1 MNKILQIIDLKKN
14 FGAITASNN
23 INFCL
28 ETGEIHALI
37 GPNGAGKS
45 TLIKQIMGEMKQDSG
60 EIILSG
66 INISNL
72 TTEDRIHLGF
82 ARSFQITDVIS
93 DFTIFQNLLLAK
105 IGKEKKFYNF
115 YSSIDSGELTY
126 EEIKTILLKIDLWDE
141 REKPAS
147 LLSHGERRQLEIGIA
162 LALNPKLIL
171 LDEPMAGLSL
181 DKIEKMKV
189 IFNQIKDDVP
199 ILLIEHNMDVVFSI
213 ANRISV
219 LVNGKIIASGTSS
232 EIKSNSD
239 VKEAYLGTTI
249 HNNAKHNN
257 AHL

>member
-1 MNKILQIIDLKKN
+1 MSKILQIIDLKKN

-93 DFTIFQNLLLAK
+93 DFTIFQNVLLAK

-126 EEIKTILLKIDLWDE
+126 KEIKTILLKIDLWDE

-213 ANRISV
+213 ADRISV

-239 VKEAYLGTTI
+239 VKEAYLGT
-249 HNNAKHNN
+249 A
-257 AHL
+257 

>member
-45 TLIKQIMGEMKQDSG
+45 TLIKQIMGEIKQDSG

-93 DFTIFQNLLLAK
+93 DFTIFQNVLLAK

-141 REKPAS
+141 REKLAS

-232 EIKSNSD
+232 EIKSNLD
-239 VKEAYLGTTI
+239 VKEAYLGT
-249 HNNAKHNN
+249 A
-257 AHL
+257 

>member
-93 DFTIFQNLLLAK
+93 DFTIFQNVLLAK

-115 YSSIDSGELTY
+115 YSSIDSGELSY

-162 LALNPKLIL
+162 LALNHKLIL

-232 EIKSNSD
+232 EIKSNLD
-239 VKEAYLGTTI
+239 VKEAYLGT
-249 HNNAKHNN
+249 A
-257 AHL
+257 

>member
-45 TLIKQIMGEMKQDSG
+45 TLIKQIMGEIKQDSG

-93 DFTIFQNLLLAK
+93 DFTIFQNVLLAK

-239 VKEAYLGTTI
+239 VKEAYLGT
-249 HNNAKHNN
+249 A
-257 AHL
+257 

>member
-93 DFTIFQNLLLAK
+93 DFTIFQNVLLAK
-105 IGKEKKFYNF
+105 IGKEKKFNNF

-213 ANRISV
+213 ADRISV

-239 VKEAYLGTTI
+239 VKEAYLGT
-249 HNNAKHNN
+249 A
-257 AHL
+257 

>member
-93 DFTIFQNLLLAK
+93 DFTIFQNVLLAK

-189 IFNQIKDDVP
+189 IFNQLKNDVP
-199 ILLIEHNMDVVFSI
+199 ILLIEHIMDVVFSI

-232 EIKSNSD
+232 EIKSNLD
-239 VKEAYLGTTI
+239 VKEAYLGT
-249 HNNAKHNN
+249 A
-257 AHL
+257 

>member
-115 YSSIDSGELTY
+115 YSSIDSVELSY
-126 EEIKTILLKIDLWDE
+126 EEIKTILLKIDLWEE

-147 LLSHGERRQLEIGIA
+147 SLSHGERRQLEIGIA

-232 EIKSNSD
+232 EIKSNLD
-239 VKEAYLGTTI
+239 VRKAYLGTD
-249 HNNAKHNN
+249 
-257 AHL
+257 

>member
-93 DFTIFQNLLLAK
+93 DFTIFQNVLLAK

-219 LVNGKIIASGTSS
+219 LVNGKIIASGTSA
-232 EIKSNSD
+232 EIKSNLH
-239 VKEAYLGTTI
+239 VKEAYLGT
-249 HNNAKHNN
+249 A
-257 AHL
+257 

>member
-1 MNKILQIIDLKKN
+1 MSKILQIIDLKKN

-93 DFTIFQNLLLAK
+93 DFTIFQNVLLAK

-232 EIKSNSD
+232 EIRSNLD
-239 VKEAYLGTTI
+239 VKEAYLGT
-249 HNNAKHNN
+249 A
-257 AHL
+257 

>member
-93 DFTIFQNLLLAK
+93 DFTIFQNVLLAK

-232 EIKSNSD
+232 EIKSNLD
-239 VKEAYLGTTI
+239 VKEAYLGTP
-249 HNNAKHNN
+249 
-257 AHL
+257 

>member
-93 DFTIFQNLLLAK
+93 DFTIFQNVLLAK

-126 EEIKTILLKIDLWDE
+126 EEIKTILLKIDLWNE

-232 EIKSNSD
+232 EIKSNLD
-239 VKEAYLGTTI
+239 VKEAYLGT
-249 HNNAKHNN
+249 A
-257 AHL
+257 

>member
-93 DFTIFQNLLLAK
+93 DFTIFQNVLLAK

-126 EEIKTILLKIDLWDE
+126 KEIKTILLKIDLWDE

-213 ANRISV
+213 ADRISV

-239 VKEAYLGTTI
+239 VKEAYLGT
-249 HNNAKHNN
+249 A
-257 AHL
+257 

>member
-45 TLIKQIMGEMKQDSG
+45 TLIKQIMGEIKQDSG

-72 TTEDRIHLGF
+72 TTDDRIHLGF

-93 DFTIFQNLLLAK
+93 DFTIFQNVLLAK

-213 ANRISV
+213 ADRISV

-239 VKEAYLGTTI
+239 VKEAYLGT
-249 HNNAKHNN
+249 A
-257 AHL
+257 

>member
-93 DFTIFQNLLLAK
+93 DFTIFQNVLLAK

-126 EEIKTILLKIDLWDE
+126 EEIKTILQKIDLWDE

-232 EIKSNSD
+232 EIKSNLD
-239 VKEAYLGTTI
+239 VKEAYLGT
-249 HNNAKHNN
+249 A
-257 AHL
+257 

>member
-1 MNKILQIIDLKKN
+1 MNKILKIIDLKKN

-66 INISNL
+66 LNISNL

-93 DFTIFQNLLLAK
+93 DFTIFQNVLLAK

-115 YSSIDSGELTY
+115 YSSIDSGELSY

-219 LVNGKIIASGTSS
+219 LVNGKIIASGTSA
-232 EIKSNSD
+232 EIKSNLD
-239 VKEAYLGTTI
+239 VKEAYLGT
-249 HNNAKHNN
+249 A
-257 AHL
+257 

>member
-93 DFTIFQNLLLAK
+93 DFTIFQNVLLAK

-181 DKIEKMKV
+181 DKIEKMKL

-213 ANRISV
+213 ADRISV
-219 LVNGKIIASGTSS
+219 LVNGKIIASGTSA
-232 EIKSNSD
+232 EIKSNLD
-239 VKEAYLGTTI
+239 VKEAYLGT
-249 HNNAKHNN
+249 A
-257 AHL
+257 

>member
-93 DFTIFQNLLLAK
+93 DFTIYQNVLLAK

-213 ANRISV
+213 ADRISV

-239 VKEAYLGTTI
+239 VKEAYLGT
-249 HNNAKHNN
+249 A
-257 AHL
+257 

>member
-1 MNKILQIIDLKKN
+1 MNKILKIIDLKKS

-189 IFNQIKDDVP
+189 IFNQIKNDVP

-232 EIKSNSD
+232 EIKSNLD
-239 VKEAYLGTTI
+239 VKEAYLGT
-249 HNNAKHNN
+249 A
-257 AHL
+257 

>member
-1 MNKILQIIDLKKN
+1 MSKILQIIDLKKN

-93 DFTIFQNLLLAK
+93 DFTIFQNVLLAK

-189 IFNQIKDDVP
+189 IFNQIKDDIP

-239 VKEAYLGTTI
+239 VKEAYLGT
-249 HNNAKHNN
+249 A
-257 AHL
+257 

>member
-72 TTEDRIHLGF
+72 TTEERIHLGF

-93 DFTIFQNLLLAK
+93 DFTIFQNVLLAK

-232 EIKSNSD
+232 EIKSNLD
-239 VKEAYLGTTI
+239 VKEAYLGTT
-249 HNNAKHNN
+249 
-257 AHL
+257 

>member
-1 MNKILQIIDLKKN
+1 MNKILQVIDLKKN

-93 DFTIFQNLLLAK
+93 DFTIFQNVLLAK

-232 EIKSNSD
+232 EIKSNLD
-239 VKEAYLGTTI
+239 VKEAYLGT
-249 HNNAKHNN
+249 A
-257 AHL
+257 

>member
-93 DFTIFQNLLLAK
+93 DFTIFQNVLLAK
-105 IGKEKKFYNF
+105 IGKEKKFYSF

-213 ANRISV
+213 ADRISV

-239 VKEAYLGTTI
+239 VKEAYLGT
-249 HNNAKHNN
+249 A
-257 AHL
+257 

>member
-14 FGAITASNN
+14 FGAITASNS
-23 INFCL
+23 INFYL

-93 DFTIFQNLLLAK
+93 DFTIFQNVLLAK

-213 ANRISV
+213 ADRISV

-232 EIKSNSD
+232 EIKSNLD
-239 VKEAYLGTTI
+239 VKEAYLGT
-249 HNNAKHNN
+249 A
-257 AHL
+257 

>member
-93 DFTIFQNLLLAK
+93 DFTIFQNVLLAK

-189 IFNQIKDDVP
+189 IFNQIK
-199 ILLIEHNMDVVFSI
+199 E
-213 ANRISV
+213 
-219 LVNGKIIASGTSS
+219 
-232 EIKSNSD
+232 NS
-239 VKEAYLGTTI
+239 A
-249 HNNAKHNN
+249 
-257 AHL
+257 

>member
-93 DFTIFQNLLLAK
+93 DFTIFQNVLLAK

-189 IFNQIKDDVP
+189 ILIK
-199 ILLIEHNMDVVFSI
+199 LKMMFQ
-213 ANRISV
+213 
-219 LVNGKIIASGTSS
+219 
-232 EIKSNSD
+232 
-239 VKEAYLGTTI
+239 YY
-249 HNNAKHNN
+249 
-257 AHL
+257 

>member
-93 DFTIFQNLLLAK
+93 DFTIFQNVLLAK

-181 DKIEKMKV
+181 DKIEKIKV

-213 ANRISV
+213 ADRISV

-232 EIKSNSD
+232 EIKSNLD
-239 VKEAYLGTTI
+239 VKEAYLGT
-249 HNNAKHNN
+249 A
-257 AHL
+257 

>member
-93 DFTIFQNLLLAK
+93 DFTIFQNVLLAK

-219 LVNGKIIASGTSS
+219 LVNGKIIASGNSS
-232 EIKSNSD
+232 EIKSNLD
-239 VKEAYLGTTI
+239 VKEAYLGT
-249 HNNAKHNN
+249 A
-257 AHL
+257 

>member
-1 MNKILQIIDLKKN
+1 MNKILQIIDLKKK

-45 TLIKQIMGEMKQDSG
+45 TLIKQIIGEMKQDSG

-93 DFTIFQNLLLAK
+93 DFTIFQNVLLAK

-189 IFNQIKDDVP
+189 IFNQIKDDLP
-199 ILLIEHNMDVVFSI
+199 ILLIEHNMDVVFSL
-213 ANRISV
+213 ADRISV

-239 VKEAYLGTTI
+239 VKEAYLGT
-249 HNNAKHNN
+249 A
-257 AHL
+257 

>member
-1 MNKILQIIDLKKN
+1 MSKILQIIDLKKN

-93 DFTIFQNLLLAK
+93 DFTIFQNVLLAK

-213 ANRISV
+213 ADRISV

-239 VKEAYLGTTI
+239 VKEAYLGT
-249 HNNAKHNN
+249 A
-257 AHL
+257 

>member
-1 MNKILQIIDLKKN
+1 
-14 FGAITASNN
+14 
-23 INFCL
+23 
-28 ETGEIHALI
+28 
-37 GPNGAGKS
+37 
-45 TLIKQIMGEMKQDSG
+45 MGEMKQDSG

-93 DFTIFQNLLLAK
+93 DFTIFQNVLLAK
-105 IGKEKKFYNF
+105 IGKENKFYNF

-213 ANRISV
+213 ADRISV

-239 VKEAYLGTTI
+239 VKEAYLGT
-249 HNNAKHNN
+249 A
-257 AHL
+257 

>member
-93 DFTIFQNLLLAK
+93 DFTIFQNVLLAK

-162 LALNPKLIL
+162 LALKPKLIL

-213 ANRISV
+213 ADRISV

-239 VKEAYLGTTI
+239 VKEAYLGT
-249 HNNAKHNN
+249 A
-257 AHL
+257 

>member
-93 DFTIFQNLLLAK
+93 DFTIFQNVLLAK

-115 YSSIDSGELTY
+115 YSSIDSVELSY
-126 EEIKTILLKIDLWDE
+126 EEIKTILLKIDLWEE

-147 LLSHGERRQLEIGIA
+147 SLSHGERRQLEIGIA

-219 LVNGKIIASGTSS
+219 LVNGKIIASGTSA
-232 EIKSNSD
+232 EIKSNLD
-239 VKEAYLGTTI
+239 VKEAYLGT
-249 HNNAKHNN
+249 A
-257 AHL
+257 

>member
-93 DFTIFQNLLLAK
+93 DFTIFQNVLLAK

-115 YSSIDSGELTY
+115 YSSIDSDELTY

-189 IFNQIKDDVP
+189 IFNKIKDDVP

-232 EIKSNSD
+232 EIKSNLD
-239 VKEAYLGTTI
+239 VKEAYLGT
-249 HNNAKHNN
+249 A
-257 AHL
+257 